1 MMVPPPG
8 GAKLS
13 PALLPAGAKPLAKPK
28 PAFGKKPGKPQQG
41 KKPGNWPWW
50 KPWYP
55 HAGYWS
61 DWAPAWWTGWGVV
74 NADMTYVDA
83 LPYVVVWIDR
93 CSPEWAQAFA
103 AGTAQLPTEYDG
115 LPVIVRYT
123 CGNLAEME
131 DVPGTP
137 AYGAVETQL
146 NWKRVAVWAAVGG
159 AFGLAFGEPR
169 LGGGSP
175 RLSRPMAAIAGAMIT
190 GILAYVVE
198 LQDRAIAA
206 DV

>member
-8 GAKLS
+8 GASLAG
-13 PALLPAGAKPLAKPK
+13 PALAGAKPLAKPK

-61 DWAPAWWTGWGVV
+61 DWAPAWWIGWGVV

-93 CSPEWAQAFA
+93 CSPEWRRRLPL
-103 AGTAQLPTEYDG
+103 GPRSCRPSTTARPSSCG
-115 LPVIVRYT
+115 YT

-146 NWKRVAVWAAVGG
+146 
-159 AFGLAFGEPR
+159 EPEARRR
-169 LGGGSP
+169 LGRSRRRVRTDVRRARSAAGSP
-175 RLSRPMAAIAGAMIT
+175 RSHARWLPS
-190 GILAYVVE
+190 LAP
-198 LQDRAIAA
+198 
-206 DV
+206 